1 MISVA
6 DLGLGAGFGC
16 IVGLAL
22 GAYLKGLF
30 GKAGEIDAN
39 SGRMEQI
46 AAKAFREAFEGEAGK
61 RLASRQDIENVL
73 DELRK
78 VTRETETIK
87 AEITSD
93 QWLRQTVW
101 IQKREAYT
109 ALLKVLTDLHD
120 SFTEFTASLAC
131 FESGRTDPDAADY
144 ETRKFDLLKK
154 RETTLDV
161 LFQLSLRFGEAALF
175 DPGISEQQKKF
186 RGNYGLNA
194 AIQDTATSAETKE
207 FVLALMQFRRELL
220 SHMRRELGIPELSNA
235 VSP

>member
-1 MISVA
+1 
-6 DLGLGAGFGC
+6 
-16 IVGLAL
+16 
-22 GAYLKGLF
+22 
-30 GKAGEIDAN
+30 
-39 SGRMEQI
+39 MEQL

-93 QWLRQTVW
+93 QWQRQTVW
-101 IQKREAYT
+101 IQKREAYA
-109 ALLKVLTDLHD
+109 ALLKVLTELHD
-120 SFTEFTASLAC
+120 SFTEFTASLAS
-131 FESGRTDPDAADY
+131 FENRRTDPDAEDY

-161 LFQLSLRFGEAALF
+161 LFQLSLRFGEVALF

-186 RGNYGLNA
+186 RENYGLDA
-194 AIQDTATSAETKE
+194 AIQDTATSPETKK

-220 SHMRRELGIPELSNA
+220 SHMRRELGVPESSNA